1 VYKSVHQGGP
11 HARPHRP
18 VPKILVSYRRE
29 DSAAYAGRLSD
40 RLAEHFGRDNVF
52 IDIDT
57 IKPGED
63 FVDAIERSVS
73 SCDVLVALIGKTWLT
88 STDAAGRRR
97 LDRSDDFVR
106 TEIATALSRQI
117 RVIPALVGGAAMP
130 EPSELPTDISKITR
144 RQAIEIS
151 DSRFHQDA
159 DRLIEALSAAL
170 SDRTLQERPRPA
182 ARNDTHEKSKPRM
195 WPWLAGA
202 MTVVLLAIAGY
213 WRFLSRDAISGGSVA
228 VVDASKEEPQPSG
241 TPRSAGPRGSTA
253 PTPRGAVSGG
263 STSNDPSG
271 KTGIKVIWRGAT
283 SVPCFLYD
291 ETGQKLLSPSGVI
304 SSWRCEP
311 GDAAPWD
318 AAPRKYLLKVDAPGV
333 DPVPFTVTAGK
344 VVHVEPRIG
353 QIHLH
358 WSGSNRVLWFLWDKD
373 GQKALS
379 PQGVI
384 TAWDCDAG
392 MTCTH
397 DVGPGDYVIKVSAV
411 AAEPVPIT
419 VSAGKVL
426 QVEPRIGQIRLHWN
440 GSNRVLWYLWDK
452 DGHKALSPQG
462 VITAWDCEAG
472 KTCTQDVGP
481 GNYLVKVDAV
491 GYDPVKVSVAPSRV
505 TEVRLP

>member
-1 VYKSVHQGGP
+1 VYKGGYQGGHTP
-11 HARPHRP
+11 GPCP

-63 FVDAIERSVS
+63 FVDVIERSVS

-88 STDAAGRRR
+88 GTDAAGRRR

-106 TEIATALSRQI
+106 TEIATALSRRI

-130 EPSELPTDISKITR
+130 EPSELPADLSPITR

-151 DSRFHQDA
+151 DSRFHQDT
-159 DRLIEALSAAL
+159 DRLIEALSDAL
-170 SDRTLQERPRPA
+170 SDRNRQEPPRPA
-182 ARNDTHEKSKPRM
+182 PVYEPHHPETHAKSQPRT
-195 WPWLAGA
+195 WLWLAGA
-202 MTVVLLAIAGY
+202 TTVVLLAIAGY
-213 WRFLSRDAISGGSVA
+213 WRFVSRDAMSGGSVA
-228 VVDASKEEPQPSG
+228 VDAPRDEAQPGG
-241 TPRSAGPRGSTA
+241 TPRSGGPRGSTA
-253 PTPRGAVSGG
+253 PTPRGAVPGG
-263 STSNDPSG
+263 SIPNDPPG
-271 KTGIKVIWRGAT
+271 KTGIRVVWRGAT

-291 ETGQKLLSPSGVI
+291 ETGQQLLSPAGVI

-311 GDAAPWD
+311 GDVAPWD
-318 AAPRKYLLKVDAPGV
+318 AAPRKYLLKVDAPGA

-358 WSGSNRVLWFLWDKD
+358 WTGSNRTLWSLWDKD

-384 TAWDCDAG
+384 NAWA
-392 MTCTH
+392 
-397 DVGPGDYVIKVSAV
+397 
-411 AAEPVPIT
+411 
-419 VSAGKVL
+419 
-426 QVEPRIGQIRLHWN
+426 
-440 GSNRVLWYLWDK
+440 
-452 DGHKALSPQG
+452 
-462 VITAWDCEAG
+462 CEAG

-481 GNYLVKVDAV
+481 GNYLVKVEAV
-491 GYDPVKVSVAPSRV
+491 GYDPVKVSVTASRV
-505 TEVRLP
+505 TEVKLP

>member
-1 VYKSVHQGGP
+1 
-11 HARPHRP
+11 

-63 FVDAIERSVS
+63 FVDVIERSVS

-88 STDAAGRRR
+88 GTDAAGRRR

-117 RVIPALVGGAAMP
+117 RVIPALVGGAVMP
-130 EPSELPTDISKITR
+130 EASELPTDLSKITR

-159 DRLIEALSAAL
+159 DRLIEALSDAL

-182 ARNDTHEKSKPRM
+182 AISDTHGKSKPPM

-202 MTVVLLAIAGY
+202 IAVVLLAIAGY
-213 WRFLSRDAISGGSVA
+213 WRFVSRDAISGGSVA
-228 VVDASKEEPQPSG
+228 VVDAPEVQSRG
-241 TPRSAGPRGSTA
+241 TPRFTGRTGATA
-253 PTPRGAVSGG
+253 PTRGGAVSGS
-263 STSNDPSG
+263 STSNDSPG
-271 KTGIKVIWRGAT
+271 KTGIRIIWRGAT

-333 DPVPFTVTAGK
+333 DLVPITVTAGK
-344 VVHVEPRIG
+344 VELVEPKIG
-353 QIHLH
+353 QVHLH
-358 WSGSNRVLWFLWDKD
+358 WSGSNKTLWFLWDKD

-379 PQGVI
+379 PTGVI
-384 TAWDCDAG
+384 SAWDCEAG
-392 MTCTH
+392 MTCKQ
-397 DVGPGDYVIKVSAV
+397 DVGSGDYLIKVSAV
-411 AAEPVPIT
+411 AAEPVPIRVT
-419 VSAGKVL
+419 AGKVL

-440 GSNRVLWYLWDK
+440 GSNTVRWYLWDK
-452 DGHKALSPQG
+452 DGQKALSPQG
-462 VITAWDCEAG
+462 VISAWDCEAG

-491 GYDPVKVSVAPSRV
+491 GYEPVKVSVAPSRV